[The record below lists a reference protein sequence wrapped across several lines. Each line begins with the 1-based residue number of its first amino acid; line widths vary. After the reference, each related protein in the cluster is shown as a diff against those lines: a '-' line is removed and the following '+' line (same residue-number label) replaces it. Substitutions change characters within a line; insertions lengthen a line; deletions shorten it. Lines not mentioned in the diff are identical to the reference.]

1 MKDRK
6 FRRIWGKPWDWYYL
20 LHLEQVK
27 LKEMADY
34 FEKKN
39 RFVGVEKVV
48 KDIRICI
55 KLIDIICEKDAP
67 YKSWLHQNYGKPLTD
82 FEHFEKVPFSKYIN
96 VKNAN
101 RFLKTINYV
110 ANPDSRIYQTLLVE
124 YRKMKALAL
133 YNKIRTYKLFS
144 WWD

>member
-1 MKDRK
+1 MKPRNFK
-6 FRRIWGKPWDWYYL
+6 RIWGKPWDWYYL
-20 LHLEQVK
+20 LHLEQAK

-34 FEKKN
+34 FEKKD

-48 KDIRICI
+48 RDIRICL

-67 YKSWLHQNYGKPLTD
+67 YKSWLHQSYGHPIKD
-82 FEHFEKVPFSKYIN
+82 FESIEEVKFPKYIN
-96 VKNAN
+96 VKNRH
-101 RFLKTINYV
+101 RFLHKDFLNGSHPNIFN
-110 ANPDSRIYQTLLVE
+110 SLLAE

>member
-1 MKDRK
+1 MKPRNFK
-6 FRRIWGKPWDWYYL
+6 RIWGQPWDWGYL

-34 FEKKN
+34 FERKN

-55 KLIDIICEKDAP
+55 KLIDIICENDAP
-67 YKSWLHQNYGKPLTD
+67 YKSWLHQSYGGHVKD
-82 FEHFEKVPFSKYIN
+82 FESLEEVKFPKYIN
-96 VKNAN
+96 IRNRH
-101 RFLKTINYV
+101 RFLSKDFLNGNHPNIFN
-110 ANPDSRIYQTLLVE
+110 SLLAE
-124 YRKMKALAL
+124 YRRMKALAL